1 MDKKKEFAKSK
12 KKKKFAFSNA
22 TKGKKIADSNEPI
35 IKGTLMKHKKG
46 FGFVVPEEETD
57 NDIFISKDDMNNAMN
72 GDTVSVRVTGSGTGT
87 DKREGI
93 IETIVKRNITEIVG
107 TFDSSSNF
115 GFVIPDDKRQNDD
128 VFIKKKD
135 FKGAKKGDKVVV
147 TISKYPEKG
156 HKAEGVISEIISRY
170 GEIGGDIKALI
181 RSYNLIK
188 TFPSSVNAEAT
199 AISKK
204 ETTTEAAKRVR
215 LSERKIITVDGADA
229 KDLDD
234 AISLSRLP
242 NGNYLLGVHIAD
254 VSHYVSEGGHLD
266 KEALKRS
273 NSVYLIDQV
282 IPMLPTILSNGVCSL
297 NEKVDRLTLSIDMEI
312 NSQGKVVN
320 HTIYES
326 VINSSAR
333 MVYSDVSDIIENK
346 SVDLISKY
354 ASIYEEILLMDELAL
369 VLRKKRNDR
378 GSLDF
383 DFDEAYIT
391 LNNEGIPISIEIAE
405 RRVANKI
412 IEEFMLLANETVAE
426 HFYRLEIPFVYRIHE
441 KPALE
446 KMEEF
451 QTFVRGF
458 GITLK
463 GSPENIHP
471 KDLSE
476 VLKKVENQSYEHVVN
491 TIMLRSMKKA
501 FYGVDCE
508 GHFGLGVKFYCHFTS
523 PIRRYPDLMIH
534 RIIKESIKGKLSE
547 ARIKSLRIKA
557 IEASSIASAT
567 ERKAQELEREVEK
580 LKKAEYMS
588 KHIGETFEGVISGVS
603 NYGFYVELPNTI
615 EGMVRASFLMDDYY
629 DHDPQNYRMI
639 GRDKHKVYALGDKI
653 TIKVKDVN
661 IPDGEID
668 FTVASPL

>member
-1 MDKKKEFAKSK
+1 MNKKKEFAKSK
-12 KKKKFAFSNA
+12 KKKKFEFNGA
-22 TKGKKIADSNEPI
+22 KKENKITLKSGPEI
-35 IKGTLMKHKKG
+35 SGTLIKNKKG
-46 FGFVVPEEETD
+46 FGFVVPEEETG
-57 NDIFISKDDMNNAMN
+57 NDIFISQDGMNNAMN
-72 GDTVSVRVTGSGTGT
+72 GDKVVVTIIEKSSTTG
-87 DKREGI
+87 KREGI
-93 IETIVKRNITEIVG
+93 IKNIIERSTDEIIG
-107 TFDSSSNF
+107 TFDNSNNF
-115 GFVIPDDKRQNDD
+115 GFVIPSDKRQNDD

-135 FKGAKKGDKVVV
+135 FKGARKGDKVVAK
-147 TISKYPEKG
+147 ISKYPEKG
-156 HKAEGVISEIISRY
+156 HKAEGAISEIISRY
-170 GEIGGDIKALI
+170 GEVGGDIKALI

-204 ETTTEAAKRVR
+204 EISVESAKR
-215 LSERKIITVDGADA
+215 LKLEDRKIITIDGADA

-234 AISLSRLP
+234 AISLSRLQ

-254 VSHYVSEGGHLD
+254 VSHYVAEDGHLD
-266 KEALKRS
+266 KEAIKRG

-282 IPMLPTILSNGVCSL
+282 IPMLPSVLSNGACSL
-297 NEKVDRLTLSIDMEI
+297 NEKMEKLTLSIDIEI
-312 NSQGKVVN
+312 DVQGNVTS

-326 VINSSAR
+326 AIKSTAR

-354 ASIYEEILLMDELAL
+354 INIYEEILLMDELAKI
-369 VLRKKRNDR
+369 LRKKRFER

-391 LNNEGIPISIEIAE
+391 LNDIGIPISIEIAE

-426 HFYRLEIPFVYRIHE
+426 HFYHLELPFIYRIHE
-441 KPALE
+441 KPTLE

-451 QTFVRGF
+451 KAFVRGF
-458 GITLK
+458 GINLI
-463 GSPENIHP
+463 GNSESIRP
-471 KDLSE
+471 KELSE
-476 VLKKVENQSYEHVVN
+476 VLKKVENQSYENVVN

-508 GHFGLGVKFYCHFTS
+508 GHFGLGVKYYCHFTS

-534 RIIKESIKGKLSE
+534 RIIKESLNGKFTE
-547 ARIKSLRIKA
+547 ARIKSLKTKA
-557 IEASSIASAT
+557 IEASSIASST

-588 KHIGETFEGVISGVS
+588 KHIGEIFEGIISGVS
-603 NYGFYVELPNTI
+603 NYGFYVELPNTV
-615 EGMVRASFLMDDYY
+615 EGMVRASYLMDDFY
-629 DHDPQNYRMI
+629 DYDAPNYRLI
-639 GRDKHKVYALGDKI
+639 GRDKHKIYALGDKI
-653 TIKVKDVN
+653 TIKTKSVN
-661 IPDGEID
+661 IEDGEID
-668 FTVASPL
+668 FTVASQL